1 MNFGLALWDTY
12 NMVTG
17 LLGDVLSYVRL
28 FALGLSGGILASVFN
43 SLAAGMSPD
52 NVILGPIV
60 AALIFIVGHAI
71 TIFMNTLG
79 AFVHPMR
86 LTFVEFYKNAE
97 FSGGGKKYSPFR
109 KLS

>member
-1 MNFGLALWDTY
+1 
-12 NMVTG
+12 
-17 LLGDVLSYVRL
+17 
-28 FALGLSGGILASVFN
+28 
-43 SLAAGMSPD
+43 
-52 NVILGPIV
+52 LGPIV

-97 FSGGGKKYSPFR
+97 FRVEEKSIV
-109 KLS
+109 LSENYHRYIDSINNNKTI